1 MVGGFLFFR
10 CRSDVSGLSYC
21 STLGLVNAGAFKDRG
36 IERMKK
42 GDDEGAIADFERAI
56 EINPKEADA
65 FYNMGLIKGEIRDY
79 KSALTFMNKADAI
92 RPNEKYKRRIGEYK
106 SEIER
111 LERERL
117 ERERLERIENITADY
132 NKAIE
137 IDPQDADAY
146 NNRGFAK
153 NKSGDYQGAIADFNK
168 ALAINPQDYAA
179 YTNRGIAKRNLG
191 DDRGGCA
198 DFKKAVSL
206 GDQGTAQWLNSEVG
220 AWCRNMR

>member
-1 MVGGFLFFR
+1 MTSTNSKLSSKLILILIGSGILLVGGFLFFR

-117 ERERLERIENITADY
+117 ERERLESIENITADY
-132 NKAIE
+132 NLVI
-137 IDPQDADAY
+137 QQLLHSHT
-146 NNRGFAK
+146 
-153 NKSGDYQGAIADFNK
+153 NKRPLRSHIRNK
-168 ALAINPQDYAA
+168 KQ
-179 YTNRGIAKRNLG
+179 
-191 DDRGGCA
+191 
-198 DFKKAVSL
+198 KKLLRSRR
-206 GDQGTAQWLNSEVG
+206 S
-220 AWCRNMR
+220 

>member
-1 MVGGFLFFR
+1 MTSTNSKLSSKLILILIGSGILLVGGFLFFR

-117 ERERLERIENITADY
+117 ESIENITADY
-132 NKAIE
+132 NLVI
-137 IDPQDADAY
+137 QQLLHSHT
-146 NNRGFAK
+146 
-153 NKSGDYQGAIADFNK
+153 NKRPLRSHIRNK
-168 ALAINPQDYAA
+168 KQ
-179 YTNRGIAKRNLG
+179 
-191 DDRGGCA
+191 
-198 DFKKAVSL
+198 KKLLRRRRS
-206 GDQGTAQWLNSEVG
+206 
-220 AWCRNMR
+220 